1 MTWSREI
8 LQDKFYKG
16 GEQREVRLSL
26 RNSVLRWRW
35 LCAERML
42 AHACFV
48 YVFLWIHFV
57 CFGGFCMG
65 LFLCVFIMVHL
76 CCVCIWCDYSVTLH
90 GCIWYCKT
98 VHMYKCVSL
107 RVSILVLVLVFA
119 WSTVKICGYLCEKKH
134 LNVFSP
140 WEDV

>member
-1 MTWSREI
+1 MTWSQEI
-8 LQDKFYKG
+8 LQGKFHKG
-16 GEQREVRLSL
+16 GGQRKVRLSL

-42 AHACFV
+42 SHACFV
-48 YVFLWIHFV
+48 CLLVDTFCV
-57 CFGGFCMG
+57 FGGFPMG
-65 LFLCVFIMVHL
+65 LFLCIFILVHL

-98 VHMYKCVSL
+98 MQMYKCVSL

-119 WSTVKICGYLCEKKH
+119 WKTVKICGFLCEKKH